1 MAIRL
6 TTRFRRLAWWKKGL
20 LAAAGVAGMAG
31 GGFVALTLYSQTQ
44 SNSPAY
50 IHRWF
55 DDPANRPALTTPR
68 DQCPGAPFQL
78 PSAGLVGLLWSDPAG
93 PYNIFHRHTGID
105 IFGDGTPGTVPVYA
119 VYDGYLTRLPDWKA
133 TIIIRHDDPLQ
144 PGRTIWTYYTHMA
157 SRDGDRSFIVD
168 DFPPGTTGQWI
179 TQGTLLGYQGEYS
192 GSQLMPVGLH
202 VHFSI
207 VKSDPDGSFKNE
219 SRLGNTLDPSPY
231 FGLHLTI
238 NGKPTRPV
246 RCRASS

>member
-1 MAIRL
+1 
-6 TTRFRRLAWWKKGL
+6 
-20 LAAAGVAGMAG
+20 MAG

-44 SNSPAY
+44 SNSPTY

-78 PSAGLVGLLWSDPAG
+78 PSAGLVGLLWNDPAA
-93 PYNIFHRHTGID
+93 PYNMFHRHTGID
-105 IFGDGTPGTVPVYA
+105 IFGDGAPGAVPVYA
-119 VYDGYLTRLPDWKA
+119 AYDGYLTRLADWKA
-133 TIIIRHDDPLQ
+133 TVIIRHDDPLQ

-157 SRDGDRSFIVD
+157 SREGDQSFIAD
-168 DFPPGTTGQWI
+168 DFPPGTTEQWI
-179 TQGTLLGYQGEYS
+179 TQGTLLGYQGQYS
-192 GSQLMPVGLH
+192 GNQLMPVGLH

-231 FGLHLTI
+231 FGLDLNI
-238 NGKPTRPV
+238 KGKPTRPV
-246 RCRASS
+246 RCRPAN